1 MPDGQ
6 NSNTR
11 QAEAAEGLA
20 IVESLRTRPFPPRV
34 FPLKWE
40 CAKKGFLAHLQRIGL
55 GGGFGAAL
63 LVGGVRHHSRC
74 LCELVGGLSQRLV
87 LSRCAPT
94 FGITGWPYSARFSE
108 KEMLRN
114 DQSLAFP
121 HGGGLLLPVGTVND
135 D

>member
-1 MPDGQ
+1 
-6 NSNTR
+6 
-11 QAEAAEGLA
+11 
-20 IVESLRTRPFPPRV
+20 
-34 FPLKWE
+34 
-40 CAKKGFLAHLQRIGL
+40 
-55 GGGFGAAL
+55 
-63 LVGGVRHHSRC
+63 VGGVRHHSRC

-121 HGGGLLLPVGTVND
+121 HGGGLLLPVGTLTCSSP
-135 D
+135 